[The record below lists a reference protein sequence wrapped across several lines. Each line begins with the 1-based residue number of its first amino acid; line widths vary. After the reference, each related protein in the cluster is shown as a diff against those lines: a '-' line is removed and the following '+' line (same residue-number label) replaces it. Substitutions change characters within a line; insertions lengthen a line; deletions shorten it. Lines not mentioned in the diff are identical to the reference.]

1 MEDVV
6 RVLVIDDS
14 DDDRMLYRRALKKV
28 FGDRLSVTEQPSG
41 DSVLQV
47 IEKSDPSCVLLDY
60 SLPGQNGIEVLKL
73 IRSKRPHL
81 PVILMTGQGS
91 EAVAVQSIKE
101 GAQDYITKAEVTPDT
116 LGRVIRLAIEKSALN
131 KQVDEQHAAF
141 EIFSRDL
148 AEARDAAE
156 RANRAKSHFLAGMS
170 HELRTP
176 LNGILGYAELL
187 HSGGNLDATQLMRV
201 EAMRTAGKHLLQ
213 MITCVL
219 DLSEMETGRTEVQ
232 LVECEVEPIA
242 AACFDLI
249 RPAAEA
255 KSLSLAI
262 AVSPDTPTCLITDP
276 MRLRQVLFNLL
287 GNAAKFTRQGEI
299 GLRLRNVADGSM
311 LRFEVTD
318 TGPGILPDQR
328 PRLFHDFERL
338 DSATA
343 HEGAGLGLAISA
355 RLATLMGGRIGHEDN
370 PGGGSVFWLELPSQH
385 VATVIPAPVPAG
397 GVTGYRSKPMGSLKV
412 LIVDDTPMNLEIAR
426 AFLIAGGH
434 NVTCVESGS
443 EAIVAVES
451 TAFDVVLMDVRMPGM
466 DGLEVTRRI
475 RALSSERAKVPIVA
489 FTAHALTEQVARCLE
504 AGMDSHLAK
513 PFSRDALLSAVAAAA
528 PRWCT
533 RPG

>member
-176 LNGILGYAELL
+176 LNGILVPYRLTRD
-187 HSGGNLDATQLMRV
+187 NFCI
-201 EAMRTAGKHLLQ
+201 KN
-213 MITCVL
+213 
-219 DLSEMETGRTEVQ
+219 
-232 LVECEVEPIA
+232 PI
-242 AACFDLI
+242 
-249 RPAAEA
+249 
-255 KSLSLAI
+255 
-262 AVSPDTPTCLITDP
+262 
-276 MRLRQVLFNLL
+276 
-287 GNAAKFTRQGEI
+287 
-299 GLRLRNVADGSM
+299 
-311 LRFEVTD
+311 
-318 TGPGILPDQR
+318 
-328 PRLFHDFERL
+328 
-338 DSATA
+338 
-343 HEGAGLGLAISA
+343 
-355 RLATLMGGRIGHEDN
+355 
-370 PGGGSVFWLELPSQH
+370 
-385 VATVIPAPVPAG
+385 
-397 GVTGYRSKPMGSLKV
+397 KP
-412 LIVDDTPMNLEIAR
+412 
-426 AFLIAGGH
+426 
-434 NVTCVESGS
+434 
-443 EAIVAVES
+443 
-451 TAFDVVLMDVRMPGM
+451 
-466 DGLEVTRRI
+466 
-475 RALSSERAKVPIVA
+475 
-489 FTAHALTEQVARCLE
+489 
-504 AGMDSHLAK
+504 
-513 PFSRDALLSAVAAAA
+513 
-528 PRWCT
+528 
-533 RPG
+533 